1 MEGAEGGKGE
11 RGAGV
16 DDVGQAV
23 AQILGEIQKSATS
36 CSHIRWGGPGLT
48 SHQKAS
54 LHHMTAQKTPLS
66 SVPYADLRLA
76 GRAAAQTSVG
86 VRCRE
91 TLKQAR
97 AELAGARKR
106 EQELR
111 RALEQKERR
120 LGDIEASVEDTAKKA
135 ADLKTE
141 LGTELLA
148 QLSAAERSELGKLAP
163 QLKKLQVCKPR
174 CSA

>member
-1 MEGAEGGKGE
+1 MA
-11 RGAGV
+11 
-16 DDVGQAV
+16 
-23 AQILGEIQKSATS
+23 
-36 CSHIRWGGPGLT
+36 C
-48 SHQKAS
+48 
-54 LHHMTAQKTPLS
+54 
-66 SVPYADLRLA
+66 
-76 GRAAAQTSVG
+76 RAAAQ
-86 VRCRE
+86 RQLKALCRE

-111 RALEQKERR
+111 RALEQKEKR

-148 QLSAAERSELGKLAP
+148 QLSAAERTELGKLAP

-174 CSA
+174 CGA